1 MAIKKDCFNQQAL
14 MLASWP
20 LMLEKWHA
28 VLYSDLPDTSN
39 QYNVISNYNDIYEV
53 LVSKKNF
60 SMNLTDSDSSC
71 LKITFE
77 IN

>member
-1 MAIKKDCFNQQAL
+1 

-39 QYNVISNYNDIYEV
+39 QHNIISNYNDIYEV
-53 LVSKKNF
+53 LVSK
-60 SMNLTDSDSSC
+60 
-71 LKITFE
+71 
-77 IN
+77 